1 MLLMAESKS
10 ALFLSQ
16 VVVKILQSSKQALR
30 QRKTCF
36 FVYTKPGKARIFV
49 KFKHLKLKKLR

>member
-1 MLLMAESKS
+1 MAESKS